1 MLPSPQ
7 AKLYQQECAVSFDP
21 GEYSV
26 KAAVKK
32 LDGLSVEDLSAV
44 LALELDGKHRSSMV
58 AEIGK
63 AIDALKTEAEEV
75 AEEEVAEE
83 EVVEEEVVE
92 EEAAPEPVTIS
103 ALQYNR
109 LHRNAR
115 KSWSRLP
122 NGRYSQ

>member
-44 LALELDGKHRSSMV
+44 LSLELDGKHRSSMV

-75 AEEEVAEE
+75 A
-83 EVVEEEVVE
+83 EEEVVE